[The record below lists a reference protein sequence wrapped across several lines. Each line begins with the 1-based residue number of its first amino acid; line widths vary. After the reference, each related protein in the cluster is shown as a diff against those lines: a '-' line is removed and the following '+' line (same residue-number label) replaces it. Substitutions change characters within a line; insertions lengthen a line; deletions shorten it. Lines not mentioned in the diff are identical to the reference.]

1 MFIFLVVGTLI
12 TCIVQS
18 SAAVM
23 AITILL
29 CSTGVLP
36 IYMGVALVMGEN
48 IGTTATVNVHIMRLR
63 KKLGPYAACIV
74 SRQGYGYVF
83 EEN

>member
-1 MFIFLVVGTLI
+1 
-12 TCIVQS
+12 
-18 SAAVM
+18 
-23 AITILL
+23 
-29 CSTGVLP
+29 
-36 IYMGVALVMGEN
+36 MGVALVMGEN